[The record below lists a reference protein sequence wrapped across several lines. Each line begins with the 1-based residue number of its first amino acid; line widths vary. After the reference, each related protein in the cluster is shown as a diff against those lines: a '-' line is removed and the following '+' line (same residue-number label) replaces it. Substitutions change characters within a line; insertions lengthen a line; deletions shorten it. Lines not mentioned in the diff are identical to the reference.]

1 MNKVWTDRG
10 NRAGPE
16 GSPASQASPGGI
28 ARTVLPRDPVCHTG
42 ALRCSKCSMSTF
54 AQALLLLV

>member
-1 MNKVWTDRG
+1 VWTIWG

-16 GSPASQASPGGI
+16 GGPASQASPAI
-28 ARTVLPRDPVCHTG
+28 SPAQFFPEIRCHTG
-42 ALRCSKCSMSTF
+42 ALRCSKCSMSTS